1 MERPRGAGTR
11 GGAEWQ
17 RGRYVQQ
24 EALGCGMLGV
34 REGPSVWGWGEWRLL
49 QSLCVGSGEQE
60 LAAEL
65 QRPLRVADGWPGAE
79 HCVCSCRAGS
89 QPYGSMNGVL
99 RGSRTVGQG
108 AGLEGLGRRVAGQK
122 GNRGEWG
129 ILKSGEE
136 WGKPEQ
142 RSRACARGQRRTG
155 VRRGCR
161 KCEENWGAG
170 IQAVQGEHREEMQ
183 GM

>member
-1 MERPRGAGTR
+1 MELGHGEGLSGRG
-11 GGAEWQ
+11 
-17 RGRYVQQ
+17 GRYVQQ
-24 EALGCGMLGV
+24 QALGCGMLGV
-34 REGPSVWGWGEWRLL
+34 REGPSGWGWGEWRLL

-65 QRPLRVADGWPGAE
+65 QRPLRVAEGWPGAE
-79 HCVCSCRAGS
+79 HCVCACRAGS

-108 AGLEGLGRRVAGQK
+108 AGLEGLGKRVAGRK
-122 GNRGEWG
+122 GNRGVWG

-136 WGKPEQ
+136 WGTPKQ
-142 RSRACARGQRRTG
+142 RSRVCARGQRRNG

-161 KCEENWGAG
+161 KCEEDWGAG
-170 IQAVQGEHREEMQ
+170 IQAVRGEHREEMQ